1 MCYNLKIC
9 KVIDVKIKNNFYN
22 WYIYNF
28 KDVNI
33 IFYLCFV
40 CDVIRNLMDIFSF
53 ILMFEFFICGL
64 KLVNDYVR

>member
-28 KDVNI
+28 KDEGI

-53 ILMFEFFICGL
+53 ILEFEFFICGL